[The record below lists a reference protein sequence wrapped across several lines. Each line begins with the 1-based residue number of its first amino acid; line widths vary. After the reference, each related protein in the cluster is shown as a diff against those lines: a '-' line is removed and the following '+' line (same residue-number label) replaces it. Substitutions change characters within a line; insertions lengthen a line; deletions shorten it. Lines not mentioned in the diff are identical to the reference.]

1 MRPRHIRSSRNSIIS
16 MTFLWFLVLLTLA
29 IAIAALVLAS
39 ILTKRNNDGSLC
51 PLCVNG
57 TNGQPGSNGT
67 GLSEFANF
75 YGISPDNYTSDI
87 QNGSCV
93 PFPLT
98 GELEGNII
106 PLTVSTF
113 QLSDIGIYDVS
124 WVVPVNQT
132 GQLELLLNGVSVAK
146 SIMGTGTT
154 FTILSNRLLI
164 DTTVVNST
172 LCVANPVGNTNITVT
187 PDAGGVNASTA
198 QLTILR
204 IM

>member
-16 MTFLWFLVLLTLA
+16 MTFLWFLVLLALA
-29 IAIAALVLAS
+29 MAIAALVLAS

-51 PLCVNG
+51 QCPPTRNG
-57 TNGQPGSNGT
+57 TDGLNGT

-75 YGISPDNYTSDI
+75 YGFDGNYTSPI
-87 QNGSCV
+87 VNNTCV

-98 GELEGNII
+98 SELQGNII
-106 PLTVSTF
+106 PLSVSTF
-113 QLSDIGIYDVS
+113 QLSDIGIYQIS
-124 WVVPVNQT
+124 WVVPVNT
-132 GQLELLLNGVSVAK
+132 TSQLELQLNGIPIDK
-146 SIMGTGTT
+146 SRMGTGTG
-154 FTILSNRLLI
+154 FTILSNSILI

-172 LCVANPVGNTNITVT
+172 LCLANPINNTDLIVT
-187 PDAGGVNASTA
+187 PQAGGVDNTTA

>member
-1 MRPRHIRSSRNSIIS
+1 
-16 MTFLWFLVLLTLA
+16 MTFLWFLVLLSLA

-39 ILTKRNNDGSLC
+39 ILTKRNNDGTLC
-51 PLCVNG
+51 GQACING
-57 TNGQPGSNGT
+57 TNGVNGQNGT

-75 YGISPDNYTSDI
+75 YGISPDNYSSQI

-106 PLTVSTF
+106 PLTTSTF

-124 WVVPVNQT
+124 WVVPVNET

-187 PDAGGVNASTA
+187 PDAGGVNATTA